1 MEIQSFQVKYAVV
14 GSYKELPDSDRSLFE
29 KAIHAMAAAHA
40 PYSQF
45 RVGAAVL
52 LDDGT
57 VVLGSNQEN
66 MAYPS
71 GLCAERVA
79 LFAAAATHPGKK
91 IDSLAVVADPKGPSA
106 TVSPCGSCRQVMME
120 YQRLQSG
127 PFRVI
132 TGALQGSVF
141 VLDDV
146 QMLLPLAF
154 FDANLTKKG
163 TDAEG

>member
-1 MEIQSFQVKYAVV
+1 MEFLSVQLRYAQVD
-14 GSYKELPDSDRSLFE
+14 SYTELPDADRVLFE
-29 KAIHAMAAAHA
+29 KAVQAMAAAHA

-91 IDSLAVVADPKGPSA
+91 IDTIAVVADPKGSNA

-120 YQRLQSG
+120 YQRLQDLS
-127 PFRVI
+127 FRVI
-132 TGALQGSVF
+132 TGALKGKVI

-146 QMLLPLAF
+146 RSLLPLAF
-154 FDANLTKKG
+154 FDADLTKKT
-163 TDAEG
+163 TDTQG